1 MPSCATASR
10 IINRRCEG
18 DEVRKAFGSVG
29 HLWSWKVVEYVGRVQ
44 STITHLSTD
53 CAVIS
58 GTWNVLERFGLP
70 FFASAF
76 PSFMDWH
83 LAGSHKRNGVTHFDR
98 ILK

>member
-58 GTWNVLERFGLP
+58 GNWNVLVRFGQP
-70 FFASAF
+70 FFCVSLSLF
-76 PSFMDWH
+76 YG
-83 LAGSHKRNGVTHFDR
+83 LAPGRVA
-98 ILK
+98 